1 MIKTIRNH
9 FAFKVLIAFFLV
21 AILSGVILAA
31 VMNLSIG
38 STYNKHIGNLMT
50 NEGLQLGG
58 QSGGSGPSGSRG
70 STLYKNFKAAI
81 NESLFF
87 SSIAAF
93 IIAGI
98 LSILI
103 SRQITKPLISITD
116 ASQEIAKGNY
126 SQRVQVSN
134 NNEDELSQLGHSFN
148 RMAAQLEQTENM
160 RRQLIGDIS
169 HELRTPLTA
178 IKGSM
183 EGLIDGVLAS
193 DKTTYMHIYQEAD
206 RLQRLVEDLQ
216 ELSRVEGGAFR
227 INKVAI
233 NIDEIL
239 HDALAPL
246 INTFNKKGIEVS
258 IHSEKNLPSVT
269 ANHDR
274 ILQVVQNLLGN
285 ALQFTPKNGII
296 EINAK
301 KVDDFVQI
309 SVKDNGTGIEA
320 DHLAHIFERFYRAD
334 KSRSRKN
341 GGGSGIGLTIA
352 QSLVEVHGG
361 KIWADSEGKGHGST
375 FTFTLPI

>member
-1 MIKTIRNH
+1 MIKAIRNH
-9 FAFKVLIAFFLV
+9 VAFKVLIAFFLV
-21 AILSGVILAA
+21 AILSGVILAT

-50 NEGLQLGG
+50 KEGLQLGG

-70 STLYKNFKAAI
+70 STLYENFKAAV
-81 NESLFF
+81 NESLLF

-98 LSILI
+98 LSVLI

-126 SQRVQVSN
+126 SQRVQVTTD
-134 NNEDELSQLGHSFN
+134 NEDELSQLGHSFN

-183 EGLIDGVLAS
+183 EGLIDGVLAN
-193 DKTTYMHIYQEAD
+193 DETTYMHIYREAD

-227 INKVAI
+227 INKEAI
-233 NIDEIL
+233 NIDKIL
-239 HDALAPL
+239 HNTLAPL
-246 INTFNKKGIEVS
+246 INTFNKKGIQVS

-274 ILQVVQNLLGN
+274 VLQVVQNLLGN
-285 ALQFTPKNGII
+285 ALQFTPENGII
-296 EINAK
+296 EVNAK
-301 KVDDFVQI
+301 KVDNFVQI

-320 DHLAHIFERFYRAD
+320 DHLPHIFERFYRAD
-334 KSRSRKN
+334 RSRSRQN

-352 QSLVEVHGG
+352 QSLVEAHGG
-361 KIWADSEGKGHGST
+361 KIWADSKGKGHGST

>member
-1 MIKTIRNH
+1 MIKAIRNH

-31 VMNLSIG
+31 VMNLSIA
-38 STYNKHIGNLMT
+38 STYNKHIGHLMS
-50 NEGLQLGG
+50 NDGQQQGG
-58 QSGGSGPSGSRG
+58 QSGSRG
-70 STLYKNFKAAI
+70 STLYENFKAAV
-81 NESLFF
+81 NESLLF

-93 IIAGI
+93 VIAGI

-126 SQRVQVSN
+126 NQRVQVTTDN
-134 NNEDELSQLGHSFN
+134 GDELAQLGHSFN

-183 EGLIDGVLAS
+183 EGLIDSVLPS
-193 DKTTYMHIYQEAD
+193 DETTYMHIYQEAD

-227 INKVAI
+227 INKEEI
-233 NIDEIL
+233 NVDKLL
-239 HDALAPL
+239 HDALTPL
-246 INTFNKKGIEVS
+246 INTFNKKGVQVS

-274 ILQVVQNLLGN
+274 IFQVIQNLLGN
-285 ALQFTPKNGII
+285 ALQFTPENGTI

-301 KVDDFVQI
+301 KVDAFIRI
-309 SVKDNGTGIEA
+309 SVKDSGAGIEA
-320 DHLAHIFERFYRAD
+320 NHLPHIFERFYRAD
-334 KSRSRKN
+334 RSRSRQN

-352 QSLVEVHGG
+352 QSLVEAHGG

-375 FTFTLPI
+375 FTFTLPV

>member
-1 MIKTIRNH
+1 MIKAIRNR
-9 FAFKVLIAFFLV
+9 FAFKVLIAFFLI

-31 VMNLSIG
+31 VMNLSIA
-38 STYNKHIGNLMT
+38 STYNKHIGNLMS
-50 NEGLQLGG
+50 NDGLQQGG
-58 QSGGSGPSGSRG
+58 QSGSRG
-70 STLYKNFKAAI
+70 STLYENFKAAV

-93 IIAGI
+93 VIAGI

-103 SRQITKPLISITD
+103 SRQITKPLISITN

-126 SQRVQVSN
+126 NQRVQVTTD
-134 NNEDELSQLGHSFN
+134 NEDELAQLGHSFN

-183 EGLIDGVLAS
+183 EGLIDGVLTS
-193 DKTTYMHIYQEAD
+193 DENTYMHIYREAD

-216 ELSRVEGGAFR
+216 ELSRVEGGAFK
-227 INKVAI
+227 INKEEI
-233 NIDEIL
+233 NVDKLL
-239 HDALAPL
+239 HDALTPL
-246 INTFNKKGIEVS
+246 MNTFNKKGIQVS
-258 IHSEKNLPSVT
+258 IHSEKNLPLVT

-274 ILQVVQNLLGN
+274 ILQVIQNLLGN
-285 ALQFTPKNGII
+285 ALQFTPENGSI

-301 KVDDFVQI
+301 MVDAFVRV
-309 SVKDNGTGIEA
+309 SVKDNGAGIEA
-320 DHLAHIFERFYRAD
+320 IHLPHIFERFYRAD
-334 KSRSRKN
+334 RSRSRQN

-352 QSLVEVHGG
+352 QSLVEAHGG
-361 KIWADSEGKGHGST
+361 KIWADSEGKGLGST

>member
-1 MIKTIRNH
+1 MIKAIRNR

-31 VMNLSIG
+31 VMNLSIA
-38 STYNKHIGNLMT
+38 STYNKHIGNLMS
-50 NEGLQLGG
+50 NEGLQQGG
-58 QSGGSGPSGSRG
+58 QSGSRG
-70 STLYKNFKAAI
+70 STLYENFKAAV
-81 NESLFF
+81 NESLLF

-103 SRQITKPLISITD
+103 SRQITKPLISITN

-126 SQRVQVSN
+126 NQRVQVTADN
-134 NNEDELSQLGHSFN
+134 GDELAQLGHSFN

-183 EGLIDGVLAS
+183 EGLIDGVLTS
-193 DKTTYMHIYQEAD
+193 DETTFMHIYREAD

-216 ELSRVEGGAFR
+216 ELSRVEGDAFK
-227 INKVAI
+227 INKEDI
-233 NIDEIL
+233 NVDKLL

-246 INTFNKKGIEVS
+246 LNTFNKKGVQVS
-258 IHSEKNLPSVT
+258 IHSEKNLPSVMV
-269 ANHDR
+269 NHDR
-274 ILQVVQNLLGN
+274 IIQVIQNLLGN
-285 ALQFTPKNGII
+285 ALQFTPENGTI

-301 KVDDFVQI
+301 KVDAFVHI
-309 SVKDNGTGIEA
+309 SVRDNGAGIKA
-320 DHLAHIFERFYRAD
+320 DHLPHIFERFYRAD
-334 KSRSRKN
+334 RSRSRQN

-352 QSLVEVHGG
+352 QSLVEAHGG
-361 KIWADSEGKGHGST
+361 KIWADSKGEGRGST

>member
-1 MIKTIRNH
+1 MIKAIRNH

-31 VMNLSIG
+31 VMNLSIA
-38 STYNKHIGNLMT
+38 STYNKHIGHLMS
-50 NEGLQLGG
+50 NDGQQQGG
-58 QSGGSGPSGSRG
+58 QSGSRG
-70 STLYKNFKAAI
+70 STLYENFKAAV
-81 NESLFF
+81 NESLLF

-93 IIAGI
+93 VIAGI

-126 SQRVQVSN
+126 NQRVQVTTDN
-134 NNEDELSQLGHSFN
+134 GDELAQLGHSFN
-148 RMAAQLEQTENM
+148 SMAAQLEQTENM

-183 EGLIDGVLAS
+183 EGLIDGVLSS
-193 DKTTYMHIYQEAD
+193 DETTYMHIYQEAD

-227 INKVAI
+227 INKEEI
-233 NIDEIL
+233 NVDKLL
-239 HDALAPL
+239 HDALTPL
-246 INTFNKKGIEVS
+246 INTFNKKGVQVS

-274 ILQVVQNLLGN
+274 IFQVIQNLLGN
-285 ALQFTPKNGII
+285 ALQFTPENGTI

-301 KVDDFVQI
+301 KVGAFIHI
-309 SVKDNGTGIEA
+309 SVKDSGAGIEA
-320 DHLAHIFERFYRAD
+320 NHLPHIFERFYRAD
-334 KSRSRKN
+334 RSRSRQN

-352 QSLVEVHGG
+352 QSLVEAHGG

-375 FTFTLPI
+375 FTFTLPV

>member
-1 MIKTIRNH
+1 MIKAIRNR
-9 FAFKVLIAFFLV
+9 FAFKVLIAFFLI

-31 VMNLSIG
+31 VMNLSIA
-38 STYNKHIGNLMT
+38 STYNKHIGNLMS
-50 NEGLQLGG
+50 NDGQQQGG
-58 QSGGSGPSGSRG
+58 QSGSRG
-70 STLYKNFKAAI
+70 STLYENFKAAV
-81 NESLFF
+81 NESLLL

-93 IIAGI
+93 VIAGI

-126 SQRVQVSN
+126 NQRVQVTTDN
-134 NNEDELSQLGHSFN
+134 GDELAQLGHSFN
-148 RMAAQLEQTENM
+148 SMAAQLEQTENM

-183 EGLIDGVLAS
+183 EGLIDGVLSS
-193 DKTTYMHIYQEAD
+193 DETTYMHIYQEAD

-227 INKVAI
+227 INKKE
-233 NIDEIL
+233 IDVDKLL
-239 HDALAPL
+239 HDALTPL
-246 INTFNKKGIEVS
+246 INTFNKKGVQVS
-258 IHSEKNLPSVT
+258 IHSEKNLPPVT

-274 ILQVVQNLLGN
+274 ILQVIQNLLGN
-285 ALQFTPKNGII
+285 ALQFTPENGTI

-301 KVDDFVQI
+301 KVDAFIHI
-309 SVKDNGTGIEA
+309 SVKDSGAGIEA
-320 DHLAHIFERFYRAD
+320 KHLPHIFERFYRAD
-334 KSRSRKN
+334 RSRSRQN

-352 QSLVEVHGG
+352 QSLVEAHGG
-361 KIWADSEGKGHGST
+361 KIWADSEGKGYGST
-375 FTFTLPI
+375 FTFTLPV